1 MIFCVVNV
9 GCIYSS
15 PQTERVQF
23 ILIVESDFTNFY
35 LLQLSNYF
43 RLGLDQVLSFF
54 WSSNHID
61 PSTPFFF
68 CRSQDCGLES
78 GAEGLTKKEKRNCKG
93 FRGLQ
98 MFFFLLLS
106 LGFRMEDGDEL
117 YGYLISM
124 FFCCWALELIVAEIV
139 AAIIN

>member
-1 MIFCVVNV
+1 VVNV

-54 WSSNHID
+54 GSSNHID

-68 CRSQDCGLES
+68 LSQPGLWPGVWGRRADQKGE
-78 GAEGLTKKEKRNCKG
+78 EK
-93 FRGLQ
+93 LQ
-98 MFFFLLLS
+98 GVPRAADVFFSSPEF
-106 LGFRMEDGDEL
+106 GIQNGGWR
-117 YGYLISM
+117 
-124 FFCCWALELIVAEIV
+124 
-139 AAIIN
+139 